1 MKYLPFDKY
10 TITTDLSIPE
20 AQQHLLDQL
29 EPARNAAYIMKNKTK
44 PYTGTLSADGFT
56 IQRIIRYRNSFLPVI
71 KGRFSNPFGK
81 TTIEIRMRPN
91 TIVLIFMSFWMGVVG
106 AVCIGI
112 LIAAITGNL
121 DRNSPAGSSGSFL
134 PGLIPFGMLLFG
146 YALLMLPY
154 NYETRIAKEFLAK
167 TLIAE

>member
-1 MKYLPFDKY
+1 MKYLPFDRY
-10 TITTDLSIPE
+10 TITTALSIPE
-20 AQQHLLDQL
+20 AQQRLLDQL
-29 EPARNAAYIMKNKTK
+29 EPARNAAYVMKNKTK
-44 PYTGTLSADGFT
+44 PFTGTIDADGFN
-56 IQRIIRYRNSFLPVI
+56 IERVIRYRNSFLPVI
-71 KGRFSNPFGK
+71 KGRFSNAFGK

-91 TIVLIFMSFWMGVVG
+91 LVALIFMSFWMTVVG

-121 DRNSPAGSSGSFL
+121 DRNSPAGSPGSFL

-154 NYETRIAKEFLAK
+154 RYESTKAKAFLAQ
-167 TLIAE
+167 TLAAP